1 MIPTIAAFFV
11 GGLTA
16 IQSRANGSLADVL
29 DSGLQAATISFCI
42 GLLLTSIIVM
52 SSAKLRLGVTRLRT
66 AIRGRQIGY
75 WELFG
80 GFFGALFVL
89 SQSLSVPVIGVA
101 LFSVALVS
109 GQSASALIVDR
120 LGLGPHGRQPVTV
133 QRVLAA
139 LIGVSAVVVAVS
151 GRLDSAEI
159 PIWLVALCFVAGIGV
174 SVQQAINGR
183 VSDVSGEP
191 LVAAWLNFVVGA
203 SILILVFGFMVLV
216 GTVAPRALPSGPL
229 WLYFGG
235 VVGVI
240 FSATTS
246 WVVGKVGVLRLSLL
260 AISGQ
265 LVGSLVLDLVV
276 NGYLDALLI
285 LGVILAFMAVIVNTI
300 QPKKPD
306 ALTGLE

>member
-1 MIPTIAAFFV
+1 M

-16 IQSRANGSLADVL
+16 IQSRANGSLAEVVG
-29 DSGLQAATISFCI
+29 SGLQAATISFCI
-42 GLLLTSIIVM
+42 GLLLLSIILV

-66 AIRGRQIGY
+66 AIRARQIGY

-89 SQSLSVPVIGVA
+89 SQSLSVPIIGVA
-101 LFSVALVS
+101 LFAVALVS

-174 SVQQAINGR
+174 SVQQAINGL

-191 LVAAWLNFVVGA
+191 LVAAWVNFVVGA
-203 SILILVFGFMVLV
+203 SILILVFGFMVTV
-216 GTVAPRALPSGPL
+216 GTVEPKALPSGPL

-240 FSATTS
+240 FITTTS

-260 AISGQ
+260 AIAGQ
-265 LVGSLVLDLVV
+265 LVGSLALDLVV
-276 NGYLDALLI
+276 NGYLDAPLI
-285 LGVILAFMAVIVNTI
+285 LGVIVAFMAVIVNTI

-306 ALTGLE
+306 VLTGLE